1 MEAERIIERT
11 KANYFEDGNI
21 SLESPYDYNIE
32 SYSEE
37 LSNKYKLKLIDG
49 DINYEIIFYLPKDKS
64 IYSNWTFVGSFFGPF
79 TLGVFINFTN
89 LSSNSLKFYREKSE
103 NEIDY
108 ARDFLK
114 REIEFSDKV
123 FDIDKA
129 VFPNLENTFGFYL
142 YSENNESSYK
152 HNYSYY
158 SFSGGKLKRYAMN
171 LPYYTD
177 NPKFTGG
184 GYNILAEELDDAEV
198 NFNKELS
205 LLEILLKNSNEVR
218 RISVYLEASKYE
230 K

>member
-1 MEAERIIERT
+1 MKLFSTFQKTRAFTLIELLL
-11 KANYFEDGNI
+11 ALFLG
-21 SLESPYDYNIE
+21 L
-32 SYSEE
+32 
-37 LSNKYKLKLIDG
+37 LL
-49 DINYEIIFYLPKDKS
+49 
-64 IYSNWTFVGSFFGPF
+64 
-79 TLGVFINFTN
+79 LGVFINFTN

-129 VFPNLENTFGFYL
+129 VFSNLENTFGFYL

-177 NPKFTGG
+177 SPKFTGG